1 MVKSTPNSVGTID
14 CDFPALASFGNG
26 ENYTGASLFKG
37 EALPAQLLPFV
48 RAGKASNN
56 ATYGKY
62 CFPETLTPERIKGKI
77 FMCEEGGNDNVEKG
91 EVVKAAGGLGMI
103 IANVP
108 DYGEELLG
116 YAFNLPA
123 TTVGRKASDIIR
135 HYVMTD
141 PNPTA
146 SVVIQGTAVNVQPSP
161 VLAAFSSLGPNSIT
175 PNILKPD
182 LIAPGVNI
190 LAAWTGAVE
199 PSGLA
204 SDTRRVEFN
213 IISGTSMSCPHVSGL
228 AALLKS
234 VHPKWSPAA
243 IRSALMTT
251 ACNTYSDRQPLLDI
265 ATVEPSTPFGHG
277 AGHVSPTTVISP
289 GLIYDLTTQDYIDF
303 LCALNY
309 KSSQI
314 TKVSRGS
321 YACDSNK
328 TYSVTDLNYLS
339 FAVNVEGSNT
349 YKYTRTVT
357 SVGGAGSY
365 SVKVIS
371 ETTAVKISVEP
382 PVLTFK
388 EVNEK
393 KSRQGLTALA
403 ASSGQMGNTWWP
415 VPWRLAGHSG
425 QL

>member
-1 MVKSTPNSVGTID
+1 MERGIFVSCFAGNSSPSPFSLRNEAPWITTVGAGTID
-14 CDFPALASFGNG
+14 RDFPALALLSAT
-26 ENYTGASLFKG
+26 ERTILELPCLKERLF
-37 EALPAQLLPFV
+37 QLSCCRLFT
-48 RAGKASNN
+48 RKR
-56 ATYGKY
+56 
-62 CFPETLTPERIKGKI
+62 L
-77 FMCEEGGNDNVEKG
+77 EGGNDNVEKG

-108 DYGEELLG
+108 DYGEELRG
-116 YAFNLPA
+116 YAFKLPA
-123 TTVGRKASDIIR
+123 TTVGRKASDIIC

-146 SVVIQGTAVNVQPSP
+146 SIVIQGTAVNVQPSP

-190 LAAWTGAVE
+190 LAAWTGAVG

-251 ACNTYSDRQPLLDI
+251 AYNTYSDRQPLLDI

-328 TYSVTDLNYLS
+328 TYSVADLNYLS
-339 FAVNVEGSNT
+339 FAVNVEGSDT

-393 KSRQGLTALA
+393 KSYSDKL
-403 ASSGQMGNTWWP
+403 
-415 VPWRLAGHSG
+415 HSFNHLCIRTSCSPMPFG
-425 QL
+425 DEK